1 MPGLACPQQCS
12 FCNQNQISG
21 HSGFPDV
28 EEIKMKIETHLASFT
43 AHDREVEIAFFGGT
57 FTGLP
62 SKIQEKYLSIA
73 RPYVESGAVKGLRIS
88 TRPDYI
94 DEENLQLLKYFGVN
108 TIELGAQ
115 SLDDEVLLRCNR
127 GHTSGDVTLA
137 SEMIIRYGFTLG
149 LQMMIGLPGDSPQ
162 KSMATAQKIIALGAR
177 ETRIYPCLV
186 INDTE
191 LAKEYANGLFTPF
204 DLEIAIRLSAELVQ
218 LFEKAEVKVIRLGL
232 HRSEELQAGAMIA
245 GPYHNSFKELVM
257 TEIWNRILI
266 TGVNEIQSESIHIHV
281 KPTELNFAVG
291 YQAKN
296 KNMLLNKFRQVKFS
310 GDTNIVGRD
319 FYINT
324 I

>member
-28 EEIKMKIETHLASFT
+28 EEIKMKIDAHLASYT

-62 SKIQEKYLSIA
+62 IKIQEKYLSIA
-73 RPYVESGAVKGLRIS
+73 KPYVESGVINGIRIS

-94 DEENLQLLKYFGVN
+94 DEENLRLLKYFGVK

-115 SLDDEVLLRCNR
+115 SLDDEVLLRCKR
-127 GHTSGDVTLA
+127 GHTAGDVTLA
-137 SEMIIRYGFTLG
+137 SEMIIRFGFALG

-162 KSMATAQKIIALGAR
+162 KSMATAQKIIALGAK

-191 LAKEYANGLFTPF
+191 LAREYANGLFTPY
-204 DLEIAIRLSAELVQ
+204 DLEIAIRLSAELV
-218 LFEKAEVKVIRLGL
+218 LMFEKAEVKVIRLGL

-257 TEIWNRILI
+257 TEIWNRIFVS
-266 TGVNEIQSESIHIHV
+266 GMNEIHSESIHLYV
-281 KPTELNFAVG
+281 KPSELNFAVG
-291 YQAKN
+291 YEAKN

-310 GDTNIVGRD
+310 VDTNIVGRD
-319 FYINT
+319 FYVNT